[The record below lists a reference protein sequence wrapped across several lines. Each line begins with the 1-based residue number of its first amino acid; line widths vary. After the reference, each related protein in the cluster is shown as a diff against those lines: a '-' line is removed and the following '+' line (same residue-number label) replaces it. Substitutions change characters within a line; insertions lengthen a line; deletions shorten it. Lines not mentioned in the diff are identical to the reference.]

1 MQNLEKTKPFFR
13 FKYQLLPQNKLKQ
26 EMLPIL
32 TIVVRQIVRAF
43 SLALKN
49 TQILIFSRITLKK
62 GVKLAIILGFLRFV
76 SGSKTSKL
84 YLRFIIRECKE
95 NLFSSSF

>member
-13 FKYQLLPQNKLKQ
+13 FKYQLLPQNKIKQ

-62 GVKLAIILGFLRFV
+62 ELNWL
-76 SGSKTSKL
+76 
-84 YLRFIIRECKE
+84 
-95 NLFSSSF
+95 LF